1 MTINDAFSYI
11 SNETTRV
18 SKPGLTRIHECMQLL
33 GSPEQTL
40 PIIHVV
46 GTNGKGSV
54 TTMLASALRSC
65 GYLVGTM
72 TSPYLGSLLDM
83 YRIDGHLPTEEQYR
97 VAVSNV
103 KEALDGTDC
112 QPTEFE
118 LSVAVAIQLF
128 VNAGCDVVILEAGM
142 GGAKDATNLETSSV
156 LTVVTQIGID
166 HEMYLGSDAFAIAEE
181 KLGITKPTE
190 PVVLGPNTPA
200 VTEYVRNWCANHH
213 NFFSSAQDIY
223 KKLCTQSEE
232 YTELVSPTNR
242 RLSSEYQIKN
252 IATVLT
258 ALEVLKQSVH
268 FPEPSRITQEACVQ
282 GIREAHLPYRFD
294 IRSRNPHLIFDGGH
308 NPDCIEALCNSL
320 MAFSPETCYHIVTGV
335 MRDKDY
341 ETMYRRLAPFAKSF
355 CTVTPAN
362 ARALPAEELAD
373 HLIQY
378 GVPVTVTT
386 SVDEAASYIRT
397 KLESGENVLVTGT
410 LYMMY
415 DLDQSLSIK
424 Y

>member
-18 SKPGLTRIHECMQLL
+18 SKPGLVRIYECMRLL
-33 GSPEQTL
+33 GSPEKTL

-83 YRIDGHLPTEEQYR
+83 YHIDGHLPTEEQYIT
-97 VAVSNV
+97 AVSEI
-103 KEALDGTDC
+103 KEALDGTNC

-118 LSVAVAIQLF
+118 LSVAVAIELF
-128 VNAGCDVVILEAGM
+128 ADARCDVVILEAGM
-142 GGAKDATNLETSSV
+142 GGGKDATNLETTSV
-156 LTVVTQIGID
+156 LTIATQIGID
-166 HEMYLGSDAFAIAEE
+166 HEMYLGNDAFAIAEE

-200 VTEYVRNWCANHH
+200 VTEYVRNWCANHG
-213 NFFSSAQDIY
+213 NSFSSSDEIY
-223 KKLCTQSEE
+223 GELCTESEE
-232 YTELVSPTNR
+232 YEDLMSPMKR

-258 ALEVLKQSVH
+258 ALEVLKQSAH
-268 FPEPSRITQEACVQ
+268 FSEPSRITKEACIR
-282 GIREAHLPYRFD
+282 GIREAYLPYRFD
-294 IRSRNPHLIFDGGH
+294 VRSTDPHLIFDGGH

-320 MAFSPETCYHIVTGV
+320 MAFSQKTCYHIVTGV

-341 ETMYRRLAPFAKSF
+341 DTMYRRLAPFAKSF

-362 ARALPAEELAD
+362 ARALPAEELAE
-373 HLIQY
+373 HLKQY

-386 SVDEAASYIRT
+386 SIDEAASYIRT
-397 KLESGENVLVTGT
+397 QLESGENVLVTGT

-415 DLDQSLSIK
+415 DLDQTLSIK
-424 Y
+424 